1 MGSIQPWIDEGDF
14 LLRVR
19 SVLTWLM
26 CTQSIPVLS
35 GTLSDIGKYGCNVV
49 FPPEE
54 SSDLLLAANHGEQSC
69 FLHQQIVRGR
79 ACDLAQVPAFPF
91 IVRFLSLDKEKSRL
105 RFSLLLEAKGG
116 VALIHLFQG
125 EVLGAGSGSKIPCV

>member
-1 MGSIQPWIDEGDF
+1 MGSILPWIDEGDF

-19 SVLTWLM
+19 SVLTCLM
-26 CTQSIPVLS
+26 CTQLFSVLS

-116 VALIHLFQG
+116 VALIHLFQS
-125 EVLGAGSGSKIPCV
+125 EVLGAGSGPKIPCV

>member
-1 MGSIQPWIDEGDF
+1 MDSN
-14 LLRVR
+14 
-19 SVLTWLM
+19 VL
-26 CTQSIPVLS
+26 
-35 GTLSDIGKYGCNVV
+35 

-54 SSDLLLAANHGEQSC
+54 SGDLLLAANHGEQSC

-91 IVRFLSLDKEKSRL
+91 IVRFLGLDKEKSRL